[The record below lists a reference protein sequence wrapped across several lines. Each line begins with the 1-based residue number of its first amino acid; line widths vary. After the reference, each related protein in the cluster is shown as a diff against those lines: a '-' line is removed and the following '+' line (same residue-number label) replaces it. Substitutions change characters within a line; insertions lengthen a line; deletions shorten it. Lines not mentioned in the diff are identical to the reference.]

1 MPWNDALIWT
11 IIGLFSILLAIMGWD
26 TISQNIKERKKN
38 KEQKQKKENKK

>member
-1 MPWNDALIWT
+1 MPWNDALVWT

-26 TISQNIKERKKN
+26 TIRQNIKERKKN

>member
-26 TISQNIKERKKN
+26 TIRQNIKERKKN
-38 KEQKQKKENKK
+38 KEQKQKKEDKK